1 MADRIISPDGK
12 WMWTG
17 SDWIPAPPLSD
28 SGVQQTINLKDSAMS
43 GDINITQNST
53 SDFITGINHLLEGL
67 RIKEPPTLAE
77 VFPNQETDSDEVK
90 DAALIKAAEKMLL
103 SIAEFDEHII
113 LGLTD
118 HLMEM
123 DQSDLVRRCFL
134 RMYNTAR
141 IKNENPEWKATLL
154 ILLGVY
160 AEDEWSEQERCY
172 AESARI
178 RRENNLPLFGFLEKY

>member
-17 SDWIPAPPLSD
+17 SDWIPAPPLSE

-53 SDFITGINHLLEGL
+53 SDFITGISHLLEGL
-67 RIKEPPTLAE
+67 GIKEPPTLAE
-77 VFPNQETDSDEVK
+77 VFPNQETDKDEVV
-90 DAALIKAAEKMLL
+90 DAALIEAAEKMLL
-103 SIAEFDEHII
+103 SIAEFDEDII
-113 LGLTD
+113 SGLTE
-118 HLMEM
+118 HLMDM

-141 IKNENPEWKATLL
+141 IKDEDPLWKATLL
-154 ILLGVY
+154 ILLGIY
-160 AEDEWSEQERCY
+160 AEDEWSEQKRCY

-178 RRENNLPLFGFLEKY
+178 RRENNLPMYGFLEKY